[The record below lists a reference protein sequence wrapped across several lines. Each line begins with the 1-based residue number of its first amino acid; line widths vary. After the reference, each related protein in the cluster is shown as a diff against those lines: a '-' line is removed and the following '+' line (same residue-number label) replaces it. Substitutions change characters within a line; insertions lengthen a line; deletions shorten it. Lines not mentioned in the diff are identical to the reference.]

1 MPAAGGL
8 PGSGPTRECIS
19 DERGSNMNQ
28 AVSRKPETA
37 KTNGRLN
44 SADSAFWHNRI
55 SLFRIYLAKLTATEL
70 GIHVTVIM
78 EAGYAFDATVID
90 LCLSLF
96 PWAHSRSTKAAI
108 KLNPLLD

>member
-1 MPAAGGL
+1 
-8 PGSGPTRECIS
+8 
-19 DERGSNMNQ
+19 MNQ

-108 KLNPLLD
+108 KLNPLLDLRGPQCHAVREGPWPRAICAIFK